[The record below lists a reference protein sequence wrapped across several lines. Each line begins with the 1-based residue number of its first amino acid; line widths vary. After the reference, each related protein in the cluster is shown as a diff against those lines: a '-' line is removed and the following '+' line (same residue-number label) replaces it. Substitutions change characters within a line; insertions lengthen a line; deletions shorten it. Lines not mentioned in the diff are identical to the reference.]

1 MDAVMGEI
9 SGILKKQRRIEMR
22 NKKNSAAITA
32 HEWFEVF
39 ARAYAAELGYV
50 FLISGN
56 IADLFPLGNEF
67 VTLRQFWA
75 RQLAGRDI
83 VVFWDKSA
91 GFAFAD
97 EILGQTPPQGQ
108 ISMREKF
115 KVAVGLGQQNQN
127 NGAAGLLAGLAGMGG
142 GNADALPTDPE
153 QAFQLLEK
161 LLSQGKPEDRKAAVV
176 VEYVESVI
184 PENDFT
190 SIPAVTLQRWASL
203 DSPLKGTGNPV
214 ILIERN
220 PERASNVVK
229 HDDSSVVRIH
239 IPRPNREEFETF
251 IRHSTKVNGVKLAD
265 GLTVDVAAN
274 LSAGLRCKDFDDF
287 VMKSLESGNP
297 ISDTFIWQK
306 KVELIEKQSGGV
318 LQVVRPKHGFESIG
332 GLEHVKSALRVQ
344 IDKLRSGSR
353 TTDKGWILMGPPG
366 TGKTII
372 AEALAKESGVNFV
385 MLGNVLSK
393 YVGDSERNM
402 RLALDI
408 ARAMAPTIIFVD
420 EAAEAIGNSDGYNG
434 DSGVS
439 NRVRGMLQ
447 NVMGDDSARGQLFF
461 MLATNYP
468 NRLAPAILREGRMDK
483 RVPLLVPDSTGRKQ
497 ILEALCR
504 KYDIASERIDFSSAL
519 ASTEGWTGAELEALL
534 LRAKQFAEEEEVP
547 VETRHLD
554 EAVKDYIPSRD
565 QQAFDLMTALAIRY
579 TNSRRLLPE
588 AYRSANGEIQK
599 RIDELEPQVAERE
612 ARRRGGLKL

>member
-1 MDAVMGEI
+1 MSNDD
-9 SGILKKQRRIEMR
+9 
-22 NKKNSAAITA
+22 SAGVTA
-32 HEWFEVF
+32 HNWFNCF
-39 ARAYAAELGYV
+39 SKAYAAELGYV
-50 FLISGN
+50 FLLSGN

-75 RQLAGRDI
+75 RQLAGREI

-97 EILGQTPPQGQ
+97 EILGVKPVDKQLP
-108 ISMREKF
+108 MREKF
-115 KVAVGLGQQNQN
+115 KAAVGLNNQQPAN
-127 NGAAGLLAGLAGMGG
+127 NGIAGLLSGMAGNGS
-142 GNADALPTDPE
+142 LPTDPE

-161 LLSQGKPEDRKAAVV
+161 LLSQGQPEERKAAVV

-184 PENDFT
+184 PETDFT
-190 SIPAVTLQRWASL
+190 SVQAVTLQRWASM

-220 PERASNVVK
+220 PERASSVVK

-239 IPRPNREEFETF
+239 IPRPNRGELVTF
-251 IRHSTKVNGVKLAD
+251 IRHSLKTSGIKLAE
-265 GLTVDVAAN
+265 GLAVEIAAN

-297 ISDTFIWQK
+297 ISDAFVWEK

-318 LQVVRPKHGFESIG
+318 LQVVRPKHGFEAIG
-332 GLEHVKSALRVQ
+332 GLDNVKDALRVQ
-344 IDKLRSGSR
+344 IEKLRSGSR

-372 AEALAKESGVNFV
+372 AEALALESGVNFV

-402 RLALDI
+402 NLAIDI
-408 ARAMAPTIIFVD
+408 ARAMAPTIIFID
-420 EAAEAIGNSDGYNG
+420 EAAEAIGNGEGYNG

-439 NRVRGMLQ
+439 SRVRGKLQ
-447 NVMGDDSARGQLFF
+447 NVMGDDSARGELFF

-468 NRLAPAILREGRMDK
+468 NRLAPAVLREGRMDK
-483 RVPLLVPDSTGRKQ
+483 RVPLLVPDKTGREA
-497 ILEALCR
+497 IFRALCR
-504 KYDIASERIDFSSAL
+504 KYGICAGGIEFSSAL
-519 ASTEGWTGAELEALL
+519 GATDGWTGAEIEALL
-534 LRAKQFAEEEEVP
+534 LRAKQFAEEEDKS
-547 VETRHLD
+547 VETRHLED
-554 EAVKDYIPSRD
+554 AVADFIPSRD

-588 AYRSANGEIQK
+588 AYRTQPPAAQEEVDK
-599 RIDELEPQVAERE
+599 LEAAVAERD